1 MRYGVPYMGSKNSI
15 AKALCEQIPV
25 HGFKHFYDLF
35 AGGCA
40 VTHRMLELGNFETYT
55 INDID
60 GDGIELFLNAIRG
73 EFSKPEYYKWV
84 SREEF
89 EQKKRCDAF
98 IKLCWSFGNKGNT
111 YLYGRQIEPWKKA
124 LHYAVVYED
133 YTLLNQY
140 DRRLQGILS
149 QGQTITERR
158 LKVRCKESKE
168 IIKKLSLNGKEGLN
182 SLESLQ
188 HLERLQHLESSQHL
202 ERLQSLESLQHLE
215 RLQSLERLQHL
226 ESSYDEV
233 TIKPQS
239 VIYCDIPYKGTA
251 TYRSN
256 DDAPFDYDKF
266 YSWTEQQKELVLI
279 SEYNMPE
286 ERFAKVWE
294 IRKTVSLCSQTTG
307 YSNERLFVPRGQLQ
321 RYNEAMSKKKLF
333 QL

>member
-40 VTHRMLELGNFETYT
+40 ITHRMLELGNFETYT

-73 EFSKPEYYKWV
+73 EYSKPEYYKWV

-98 IKLCWSFGNKGNT
+98 IKLCWSFGNKGQT

-168 IIKKLSLNGKEGLN
+168 IIEKLPLNGKEGLN

-188 HLERLQHLESSQHL
+188 H
-202 ERLQSLESLQHLE
+202 
-215 RLQSLERLQHL
+215 LERLQHL

-239 VIYCDIPYKGTA
+239 VIYCDIPYKGTG
-251 TYRSN
+251 TYRGN

-266 YSWTEQQKELVLI
+266 YSWAEQQKELVLI

>member
-1 MRYGVPYMGSKNSI
+1 MGSKNSI

-40 VTHRMLELGNFETYT
+40 ITHRMLELGNFETYT

-60 GDGIELFLNAIRG
+60 GDGIELFLNAIQG

-168 IIKKLSLNGKEGLN
+168 IIKELFIDSKEGLARVQ
-182 SLESLQ
+182 SVMEIETMGQLQLQSLILQEGLIRLESL
-188 HLERLQHLESSQHL
+188 RS
-202 ERLQSLESLQHLE
+202 
-215 RLQSLERLQHL
+215 L

-239 VIYCDIPYKGTA
+239 VIYCDIPYKETG
-251 TYRSN
+251 TYRGN

-266 YSWTEQQKELVLI
+266 YSWAEQQKELVLI

-286 ERFAKVWE
+286 ERFTKVWE
-294 IRKTVSLCSQTTG
+294 IRKRVSIAAQTTG
-307 YSNERLFVPRGQLQ
+307 CSNERLFVPRGQLQ